1 MRRSSVPL
9 LLLLTALVASAFPT
23 AARSDARSAG
33 SNDDQERQKIE
44 RLISSVQSL
53 KDATFV
59 RNGTEYDGKTAAEH
73 VRTKWKAAGSKI
85 KTARDFIRLAASKSS
100 RSGKPYLIR
109 FKGGREVESETYLTE
124 RLEEIEKQPG
134 ADAK

>member
-1 MRRSSVPL
+1 VRRTKVTILPL
-9 LLLLTALVASAFPT
+9 LAVLLASAFPT
-23 AARSDARSAG
+23 AARSDAPSAG
-33 SNDDQERQKIE
+33 SGDDQERQKIE

-73 VRTKWKAAGSKI
+73 VRTKWKAAGSKV

-109 FKGGREVESETYLTE
+109 FKDGSEVESETYLTE
-124 RLEEIEKQPG
+124 RLEQIEKQPG
-134 ADAK
+134 AK

>member
-1 MRRSSVPL
+1 VRRSTLLFLPL
-9 LLLLTALVASAFPT
+9 LAALVASALPIL
-23 AARSDARSAG
+23 ARGDAPPAG
-33 SNDDQERQKIE
+33 SDDDQERQKIE
-44 RLISSVQSL
+44 RLISSVQWL

-59 RNGTEYDGKTAAEH
+59 RNGTEYNGKTAAEH

-109 FKGGREVESETYLTE
+109 FKDGREVESETYLTK
-124 RLEEIEKQPG
+124 RLEEIEKQP
-134 ADAK
+134 DAK

>member
-1 MRRSSVPL
+1 MRRSTVTL
-9 LLLLTALVASAFPT
+9 FVLVTAFLASAVQTP
-23 AARSDARSAG
+23 AHGDSRRAG
-33 SNDDQERQKIE
+33 SDDDQERQKIE

-85 KTARDFIRLAASKSS
+85 KTARDFIRLAASKS
-100 RSGKPYLIR
+100 
-109 FKGGREVESETYLTE
+109 
-124 RLEEIEKQPG
+124 
-134 ADAK
+134 

>member
-1 MRRSSVPL
+1 MRRTKVTILPL
-9 LLLLTALVASAFPT
+9 VAALVTSAVQTPAHGDSRRAS
-23 AARSDARSAG
+23 

-73 VRTKWKAAGSKI
+73 VRTKWKAAGSKV

-109 FKGGREVESETYLTE
+109 FKDGREVESETYLTE

-134 ADAK
+134 AK